1 MTKRRNINM
10 MTYEFYRRV
19 PNWEEEDRLIGI
31 LPERRKD
38 PQRITHQSIINLAK
52 LLAPE
57 DDVLND
63 KIYFIRKEYFDDL
76 SPLKAHSQPLTRST

>member
-1 MTKRRNINM
+1 M

-38 PQRITHQSIINLAK
+38 PQRITYQSIINLAK

-63 KIYFIRKEYFDDL
+63 KIYFIRNEYFDNIA
-76 SPLKAHSQPLTRST
+76 PLKTHPQRLTRSTKAK

>member
-1 MTKRRNINM
+1 M

-19 PNWEEEDRLIGI
+19 PIWEEEDRLIGI

-63 KIYFIRKEYFDDL
+63 KIYFIRNEYFDNL
-76 SPLKAHSQPLTRST
+76 AALKTHPQPLTRSTKAK